1 MDGRSVRG
9 MKDNNILMEMASGS
23 AEQTFALGKAIGKN
37 AAEGDVFALSGEL
50 GAGKTCFACGLARGI
65 GVDEQYVITSPTFT
79 LINEYPGRCR
89 FYHFDVYRLNQ
100 MDELIDLGYDEYVS
114 AKGVVAIE
122 WAEKIKNA
130 LPDDTIKID
139 FVYVDENK
147 RIISIS
153 GPKKRVRELVKDI
166 KGEV

>member
-1 MDGRSVRG
+1 MN
-9 MKDNNILMEMASGS
+9 KKNILVEIASES
-23 AEQTFALGKAIGKN
+23 ADETFALGVAVGKE
-37 AAEGDVFALSGEL
+37 AGEGDVFALSGEL
-50 GAGKTCFACGLARGI
+50 GAGKTCFTGGLARGI
-65 GVDEQYVITSPTFT
+65 GVDENYAITSPTFT

-100 MDELIDLGYDEYVS
+100 IDELIDLGYDEYIS
-114 AKGVVAIE
+114 AKGVIAIE

-130 LPDDTIKID
+130 LPDDTIKVNFTYIN
-139 FVYVDENK
+139 ENK
-147 RIISIS
+147 RLIRIS

>member
-1 MDGRSVRG
+1 MDGQFARR
-9 MKDNNILMEMASGS
+9 MKKNNIVMEIESGS
-23 AEQTFALGKAIGKN
+23 AEQTFALGRAVGRN
-37 AAEGDVFALSGEL
+37 AGEGDIFALSGEL
-50 GAGKTCFACGLARGI
+50 GAGKTCFTCGLARGI
-65 GVDEQYVITSPTFT
+65 GVEEDYAITSPTFT

-100 MDELIDLGYDEYVS
+100 IDELADLGYDEYIS

-122 WAEKIKNA
+122 WAEKIENA
-130 LPDDTIKID
+130 LPDDTIKVD
-139 FVYVDENK
+139 FTYVDENK
-147 RIISIS
+147 RILSIS

>member
-1 MDGRSVRG
+1 MNKKNVLVE
-9 MKDNNILMEMASGS
+9 IASES
-23 AEQTFALGKAIGKN
+23 AEQTFALGMAVGKE
-37 AAEGDVFALSGEL
+37 AGEGDVFALSGEL
-50 GAGKTCFACGLARGI
+50 GAGKTCFTGGLARGI
-65 GVDEQYVITSPTFT
+65 GVDENYAITSPTFT

-100 MDELIDLGYDEYVS
+100 IDELVDLGYDEYMS
-114 AKGVVAIE
+114 AKGVIAIE

-130 LPDDTIKID
+130 LPDDAISVNFTYI
-139 FVYVDENK
+139 DENK
-147 RIISIS
+147 RIIRIS